1 MYFLPSDNVKII
13 EHILNKQFSSIWKW
27 LIDNKLLV
35 HFGEDKPKPILSS
48 EAIGLKEII
57 IYINI
62 HIYMHIYICIDIHIY
77 IYINYIYIYIL
88 RGGHFM
94 KQHTTVEYL
103 GHRLDCKFSGEAVAL
118 KLLRK
123 TNVKL

>member
-1 MYFLPSDNVKII
+1 
-13 EHILNKQFSSIWKW
+13 
-27 LIDNKLLV
+27 
-35 HFGEDKPKPILSS
+35 
-48 EAIGLKEII
+48 
-57 IYINI
+57 
-62 HIYMHIYICIDIHIY
+62 MHRYTYIY

-94 KQHTTVEYL
+94 KQHKTVEYL
-103 GHRLDCKFSGEAVAL
+103 GHRLDCKFSAEAVAL

>member
-1 MYFLPSDNVKII
+1 
-13 EHILNKQFSSIWKW
+13 
-27 LIDNKLLV
+27 
-35 HFGEDKPKPILSS
+35 
-48 EAIGLKEII
+48 
-57 IYINI
+57 
-62 HIYMHIYICIDIHIY
+62 MHRYTYIY
-77 IYINYIYIYIL
+77 IYKLYIYIYIYIYIL

-94 KQHTTVEYL
+94 KQHKTVEYL

>member
-1 MYFLPSDNVKII
+1 
-13 EHILNKQFSSIWKW
+13 
-27 LIDNKLLV
+27 
-35 HFGEDKPKPILSS
+35 
-48 EAIGLKEII
+48 
-57 IYINI
+57 
-62 HIYMHIYICIDIHIY
+62 MHRYTYIY
-77 IYINYIYIYIL
+77 IYINYIYIL

-94 KQHTTVEYL
+94 KQHKTVEYL